1 MTKKGYCF
9 VCNKEVDCLINEEQ
23 QYKDFHYEVDFIGKK
38 ATCSICG
45 EELYDEEV
53 IDYNRQQIT
62 KELLNSPNTPR
73 NLVFMQLIKKYGEKQ
88 VIVAIEE
95 LSELQKELCK
105 ALRGKPDIDHITE
118 ELADVWI
125 MFQQMKLYFGIDSN
139 EILDVVNMK
148 VERSKKLLLGG
159 NNEST
164 NEKRD
169 CNNSMC

>member
-1 MTKKGYCF
+1 MTKKGYCC
-9 VCNKEVDCLINEEQ
+9 VCNKEVDCLINEEEQ
-23 QYKDFHYEVDFIGKK
+23 QYEDFPYEAHFIGKK

-73 NLVFMQLIKKYGEKQ
+73 NLVFMQLIEKYDEKQ

-105 ALRGKPDIDHITE
+105 ALRGKVDLDHITE
-118 ELADVWI
+118 EFADVWI
-125 MFQQMKLYFGIDSN
+125 MLQQMKLYFRIDSKKI
-139 EILDVVNMK
+139 EDIVNAK
-148 VERSKKLLLGG
+148 IERSKELL
-159 NNEST
+159 
-164 NEKRD
+164 K
-169 CNNSMC
+169 

>member
-9 VCNKEVDCLINEEQ
+9 VCNKEVDYIVIDGIQKYEG
-23 QYKDFHYEVDFIGKK
+23 FPYEVHFIGKK

-45 EELYDEEV
+45 EELYDEET
-53 IDYNRQQIT
+53 IEYNRQQIT

-73 NLVFMQLIKKYGEKQ
+73 KLVFKQLIEKYGEKQ

-125 MFQQMKLYFGIDSN
+125 MFQQMKLYFRIDSKKI
-139 EILDVVNMK
+139 EDIVNAK
-148 VERSKKLLLGG
+148 IERSKELL
-159 NNEST
+159 
-164 NEKRD
+164 K
-169 CNNSMC
+169 